1 MGIFGSTLSNEY
13 LLAAEHFNLS
23 SKDLLDLCGCGI
35 DSIFGDEDEK
45 AKLRAAVKRLE
56 DKL

>member
-23 SKDLLDLCGCGI
+23 RKDLLDLCEGGI
-35 DSIFGDEDEK
+35 DSIFGGEDEK
-45 AKLRAAVKRLE
+45 AKLRAAVRRFE
-56 DKL
+56 DEP